1 MKSRILYIHV
11 QCSLHSLLKAWT
23 TTDNIFL
30 SHSYILTIFPPKSL
44 FTITLKLICITLSHH
59 IVRESFLSPLHC
71 IVLQEK
77 CHFPHWVSVFAVILG
92 DNDSILLVLLIPR
105 LNFKLELLQSQLKLK
120 VSYAW
125 CNNLETR
132 GLALA
137 IMANLE
143 MNKILEFLA
152 P

>member
-1 MKSRILYIHV
+1 M
-11 QCSLHSLLKAWT
+11 
-23 TTDNIFL
+23 
-30 SHSYILTIFPPKSL
+30 
-44 FTITLKLICITLSHH
+44 
-59 IVRESFLSPLHC
+59 
-71 IVLQEK
+71 
-77 CHFPHWVSVFAVILG
+77 FAGISG

-120 VSYAW
+120 VRNAW